1 MWEITVV
8 AFQRLPWEHTGC
20 YVCLQTRNLFSSTL
34 STFWH
39 PQAALLVPIHWGS
52 EHQNGTG
59 PPWSSLRRT
68 TEECWILCGWCVDVI
83 FRCSAIHF
91 QAYHKSWYIF
101 TLIIQQAAWSGG
113 GASWQSSWMAAKE
126 GYKTIWTV
134 FSTNIL
140 QYSPLIIGV
149 VSLLLFYTSVTQL

>member
-1 MWEITVV
+1 MRDNCRGISKTTLR
-8 AFQRLPWEHTGC
+8 AHRLLRVSADQKPIFIHPLYLLAPTGSPAGADP
-20 YVCLQTRNLFSSTL
+20 LGLWTSE
-34 STFWH
+34 WH
-39 PQAALLVPIHWGS
+39 WASMKFL
-52 EHQNGTG
+52 T
-59 PPWSSLRRT
+59 RT

-101 TLIIQQAAWSGG
+101 TLIIWQAAWSGG